1 MEKIENLKSIITS
14 NLIKYRKQAG
24 LTQAQLAS
32 KLGYSDKTVS
42 KWEREEGVPDIYI
55 LKQIADLYN
64 ITVNDLISSSPVT
77 IGEKIKEKTT
87 KFLTGRNK
95 LLITLLAI
103 GIVWFVAVTTYV
115 ILDLAI
121 PDISGALLANVY
133 VYAIPISCIVAIVF
147 NSLWGKKRINFILV
161 SALIWTT
168 TLSLF
173 LTLKDYLDKISE
185 LFIIAIPLQVLTILF
200 FLLEKRKQIKEINK
214 DK

>member
-103 GIVWFVAVTTYV
+103 GIVWFVAVITYV

-133 VYAIPISCIVAIVF
+133 EYAIPISCIVAIVF

-200 FLLEKRKQIKEINK
+200 FLLEKRKHIKETNK

>member
-200 FLLEKRKQIKEINK
+200 FLLEKRKHIKETNK

>member
-1 MEKIENLKSIITS
+1 MEKIENLKSVITS

-24 LTQAQLAS
+24 LTQAQLAN

-64 ITVNDLISSSPVT
+64 ITVNDLISSTPVS
-77 IGEKIKEKTT
+77 IGEKIKNKTT

-95 LLITLLAI
+95 LLITLLSV
-103 GIVWFVAVTTYV
+103 GLVWFVATTV
-115 ILDLAI
+115 HVVLDLAI
-121 PDISGALLANVY
+121 PDISKAILDNVY
-133 VYAIPISCIVAIVF
+133 IYAIPISCIVAIVF
-147 NSLWGKKRINFILV
+147 NSLWGKKKINILLV

-168 TLSLF
+168 TLSLYV
-173 LTLKDYLDKISE
+173 TLRDYLEKISE

-200 FLLEKRKQIKEINK
+200 FLLEKRKQIKVNK

>member
-200 FLLEKRKQIKEINK
+200 FLLEKRKQIKETNK

>member
-103 GIVWFVAVTTYV
+103 GIVWFVAVITYV

-200 FLLEKRKQIKEINK
+200 FLLEKRKHIKETNK